1 LKKYLLSFLLGF
13 SSLYGLESQT
23 TLRLYESLF
32 HAFVHKPTP
41 LVYVTSGEY
50 EKIFKQSKGLH
61 LTEDLTQADIVL
73 VTDESMFLALL
84 PLLKKF
90 QKKPIVFGTQR
101 KFLQLSPLFIGTL
114 YWKKGRVQ
122 LRFLSERLK
131 RANIVL
137 PEKFQRYILEK

>member
-1 LKKYLLSFLLGF
+1 MKKYLLSFLLGF
-13 SSLYGLESQT
+13 STLYGLESQT

-32 HAFVHKPTP
+32 QTFVHKSTP
-41 LVYVTSGEY
+41 FVYVSDGEY
-50 EKIFKQSKGLH
+50 KKIFKQSHVLK
-61 LTEDLTQADIVL
+61 LTEELSKADIVL
-73 VTDESMFLALL
+73 ITDESIFLTLL
-84 PLLKKF
+84 PLLKKS

-122 LRFLSERLK
+122 LRFLSERLQ